1 MAGCHHAPMEYGR
14 VVGESTGTAGVGR
27 VCRGDLPG
35 QIMNAV
41 SDAIDQVASL
51 PIEVLVGA
59 AIVGVVLLVLI
70 RR

>member
-14 VVGESTGTAGVGR
+14 VVGESTGTAGGR
-27 VCRGDLPG
+27 GGGTGDVTG
-35 QIMNAV
+35 QIMNSV

-51 PIEVLVGA
+51 PAEVLVGA